1 MHDRESDPRI
11 AARYELDWS
20 STGAPHALGNIKR
33 IQHSEDREEPFETHA
48 NELCSTSKDN
58 NLRRNNVPSLV
69 NDRQGATDNDSND
82 FETVFLL
89 W

>member
-1 MHDRESDPRI
+1 MTLMHDRESDPRI

-48 NELCSTSKDN
+48 KRIMFNK
-58 NLRRNNVPSLV
+58 
-69 NDRQGATDNDSND
+69 QG
-82 FETVFLL
+82 
-89 W
+89 